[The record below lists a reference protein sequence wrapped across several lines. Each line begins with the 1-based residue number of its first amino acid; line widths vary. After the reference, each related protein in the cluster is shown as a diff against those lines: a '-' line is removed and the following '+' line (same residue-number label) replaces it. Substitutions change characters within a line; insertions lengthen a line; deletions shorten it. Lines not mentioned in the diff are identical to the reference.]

1 MEPIYQWRTYNMIA
15 EMYEAFPGLYIIE
28 IYLKKSR
35 NDYQQKCK
43 RPKFLLRAS
52 FLHAKNI
59 SFFIFIQLD
68 LVPRSFLL
76 EKGKSPG
83 DKVVLILA
91 TDHELVNLYTVAKT
105 IHFASRIFSVYIRN
119 VSPLPRGIFVNHSV
133 YIQMHSMHILR
144 FQFTRTRVGS
154 ECSIVSQLATPVPYF
169 PLVYPHI
176 CL

>member
-1 MEPIYQWRTYNMIA
+1 M
-15 EMYEAFPGLYIIE
+15 E

-43 RPKFLLRAS
+43 QPKLLLRAS
-52 FLHAKNI
+52 FLQTKNI
-59 SFFIFIQLD
+59 SFFIFIQLN

-105 IHFASRIFSVYIRN
+105 IIDHRNTSRLGSFLGLYPQRFT
-119 VSPLPRGIFVNHSV
+119 SPSGN
-133 YIQMHSMHILR
+133 
-144 FQFTRTRVGS
+144 
-154 ECSIVSQLATPVPYF
+154 
-169 PLVYPHI
+169 I
-176 CL
+176 CKHGKP

>member
-1 MEPIYQWRTYNMIA
+1 MCLLIA
-15 EMYEAFPGLYIIE
+15 KKESFLWNRYINGGLIIWLLRCTKTFPGLYIIE

-43 RPKFLLRAS
+43 QPKLLLRAS
-52 FLHAKNI
+52 FLHTKNI
-59 SFFIFIQLD
+59 SFFIFIQLN

-105 IHFASRIFSVYIRN
+105 IIDHRNTSRLGSFLGLYPQRFT
-119 VSPLPRGIFVNHSV
+119 SPSGN
-133 YIQMHSMHILR
+133 
-144 FQFTRTRVGS
+144 
-154 ECSIVSQLATPVPYF
+154 
-169 PLVYPHI
+169 I
-176 CL
+176 CKHGQP